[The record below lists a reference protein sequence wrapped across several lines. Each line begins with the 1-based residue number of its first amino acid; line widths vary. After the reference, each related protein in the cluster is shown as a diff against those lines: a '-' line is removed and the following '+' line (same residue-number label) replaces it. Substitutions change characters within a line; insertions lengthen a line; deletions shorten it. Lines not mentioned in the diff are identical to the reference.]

1 MEQRSSFKIFK
12 PMEITKQMYLL
23 AKKIVEQY
31 EQKPK
36 EVKKVKPI
44 EERKQ
49 DFIKALR
56 PYVRDY
62 PEGMLND
69 FYLYWS
75 EHGERDRK
83 FRMEK
88 EKSFNIELRL
98 KTWSKRSKQYGEKS
112 LTLAQQMKKDYGV
125 E

>member
-1 MEQRSSFKIFK
+1 
-12 PMEITKQMYLL
+12 MEITKQMYLL

-56 PYVRDY
+56 PYVVVY
-62 PEGMLND
+62 SEAMLND

-75 EHGERDRK
+75 EHGKRDRK

-88 EKSFNIELRL
+88 EKSFNVELRL
-98 KTWSKRSKQYGEKS
+98 KTWAKRSKDYGEKS
-112 LTLAQQMKKDYGV
+112 LTLAQQMKKDYGID
-125 E
+125 